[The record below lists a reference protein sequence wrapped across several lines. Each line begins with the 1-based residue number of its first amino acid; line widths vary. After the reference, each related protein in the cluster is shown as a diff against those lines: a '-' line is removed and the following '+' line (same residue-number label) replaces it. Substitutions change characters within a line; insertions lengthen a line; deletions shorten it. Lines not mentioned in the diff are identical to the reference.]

1 MNKTRCRPGD
11 LAVVISANN
20 PANLGR
26 IVKVLALDD
35 RSGDLKFSG
44 EMLVWIVQSEQPMV
58 WSVNKRIVRRKR
70 GPVPDAQL
78 QPIRGGRPASDNEAL
93 RAPLI
98 RAKEKAGAA

>member
-20 PANLGR
+20 PSNLGR

-35 RSGDLKFSG
+35 RSGDLKFSR
-44 EMLVWIVQSEQPMV
+44 ELLVWIVQSEQPMV
-58 WSVNKRIVRRKR
+58 WDVNKRIVRRKR

-78 QPIRGGRPASDNEAL
+78 QPIRGDRPAIDNEAL
-93 RAPLI
+93 GVPLVKT
-98 RAKEKAGAA
+98 KENAGAV